1 MKRIEIH
8 GAVRIYSGIFNNP
21 FIIWGPIKRKSSDI
35 ISLYLSS
42 FTTLKWMVYT
52 EEDFL
57 LQNPENVKIWL
68 KIGRIM

>member
-21 FIIWGPIKRKSSDI
+21 FIIWGPITRKSSDI

-42 FTTLKWMVYT
+42 STTLKWMVYT
-52 EEDFL
+52 EEDLL
-57 LQNPENVKIWL
+57 LQKSGKCENSAQK
-68 KIGRIM
+68 